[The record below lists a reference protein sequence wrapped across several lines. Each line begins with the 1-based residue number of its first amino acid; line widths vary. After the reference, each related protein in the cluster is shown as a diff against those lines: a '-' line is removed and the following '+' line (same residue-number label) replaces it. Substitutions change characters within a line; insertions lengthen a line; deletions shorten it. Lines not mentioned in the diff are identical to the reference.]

1 MSAFVIL
8 TTKPGQYRTE
18 AGEGLEPVER
28 YDYSLSG
35 RTRAEFVIARIEG
48 SPRVKVVDETPPRV
62 VNYVPCKFLPH
73 FESIESARQELRQL
87 ARSGGSEFRLTAVA
101 L

>member
-1 MSAFVIL
+1 MTFVIL

-18 AGEGLEPVER
+18 AGEGIEPVER
-28 YDYSLSG
+28 YDYSLCG
-35 RTRAEFVIARIEG
+35 RTRAEFVIARMEG
-48 SPRVKVVDETPPRV
+48 SPRVRVIDETPPAV

-73 FESIESARQELRQL
+73 FDSIESARRELQQL
-87 ARSGGSEFRLTAVA
+87 VTAGGSEFRLTAIA

>member
-1 MSAFVIL
+1 MTMFVIL

-28 YDYSLSG
+28 YDYTLCG
-35 RTRAEFVIARIEG
+35 RTRAQFVIARLEA
-48 SPRVKVVDETPPRV
+48 PTRVKVVDETPPMV
-62 VNYVPCKFLPH
+62 VNYVPSKFLPR
-73 FESIESARQELRQL
+73 FETVEGARRELAGL
-87 ARSGGSEFRLTAVA
+87 ARSGGADFGLTPVA